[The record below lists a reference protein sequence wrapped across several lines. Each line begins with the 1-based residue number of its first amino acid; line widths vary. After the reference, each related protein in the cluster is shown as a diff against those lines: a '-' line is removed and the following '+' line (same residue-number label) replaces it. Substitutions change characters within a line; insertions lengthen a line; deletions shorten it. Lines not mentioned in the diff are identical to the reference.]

1 MQFGSQLPHVRSA
14 RRRIHAL
21 SEVVVPSCD
30 KFLQGFQ
37 GRGVDR
43 FVLHQRAGGAAF
55 EGTEAA
61 QEQVIAQLQPVH
73 GQAGRVQLELV
84 QGVVEFFVL
93 HIELQE

>member
-1 MQFGSQLPHVRSA
+1 MSRS
-14 RRRIHAL
+14 L
-21 SEVVVPSCD
+21 FS
-30 KFLQGFQ
+30 FQ
-37 GRGVDR
+37 GCGVDR
-43 FVLHQRAGGAAF
+43 FLLHQRAGGAALQRA
-55 EGTEAA
+55 EAA